1 MNKYGDFTPTGN
13 FNINIKK
20 KANGFHK
27 IYKLSILFDLSN
39 LIRYDTYITKNQ
51 NSSVELI
58 LDSWSK

>member
-1 MNKYGDFTPTGN
+1 MNKYGDFITTGN
-13 FNINIKK
+13 FKINIKK

-58 LDSWSK
+58 LDSWGK